1 MTTRTLSFFFL
12 QQFVL
17 LLEDEQIVLL
27 HSIQLIIVDIP
38 HQFYLRVRSFSDL
51 LDLQILV
58 QQFSLNGVG
67 ITSFVSLRLTILVS

>member
-38 HQFYLRVRSFSDL
+38 HQFYLRIRPFSDL

-58 QQFSLNGVG
+58 QQFSLNGVV